1 VQADRNM
8 TTGDAMTSLEA
19 LLGQAGLLC
28 DRADLAR
35 FAADATGAGAELPLA
50 VLRPAS
56 TEQTAQAVALCA
68 AAGLAMV
75 PQGGRT
81 GLSAG
86 AVPPAGS
93 VVISAERMRGII
105 AIDRNAMTLTAWAGT
120 PLQQIQEEARTQG
133 LDYPV
138 DLGARGTATIGGTVA
153 TNAGG
158 IRVLR
163 YGMTRRH
170 VLGLEVVLADG
181 TLLSRMGG
189 LAKDNAGY
197 DLCQLFIGSEGTLG
211 IVTKVMLQLCPN
223 EPFSALALLAVH
235 DHEAAVECLA
245 AARDRFGERLSAFEG
260 MWPDYMDAVC
270 RTWRLVPDPFAGH
283 RSFCV
288 LMELRGRKTAQ
299 LDGFEDWLGAMMERG
314 LVQDGILAQSLEEE
328 RRLWVLRE
336 AVGEVD
342 AAMGP
347 HISFDLSVAPGDLGR
362 FCTACDAALA
372 PLPQARQ
379 VIKVGHL
386 GDGNVHLLV
395 AHDGS
400 EKATKAISEVVYDVV
415 RAGRGSV
422 TAEHGVGRIKRD
434 WLAACRDPAELTVM
448 RAIKQALDP
457 RGLMNPGAVI
467 A

>member
-1 VQADRNM
+1 MQADRKM

-19 LLGQAGLLC
+19 LLGQAGLLR

-35 FAADATGAGAELPLA
+35 YAADAAGSGAELPLA
-50 VLRPAS
+50 VLRPGS
-56 TEQTAQAVALCA
+56 TEQTARAVALCA
-68 AAGLAMV
+68 SAGLAMV

-93 VVISAERMRGII
+93 VVISVERMRGII
-105 AIDRNAMTLTAWAGT
+105 AIDHNAMTLTAWAGT
-120 PLQQIQEEARTQG
+120 PLQHIQEEARAQS
-133 LDYPV
+133 LSYPV

-158 IRVLR
+158 IRVFR

-181 TLLSRMGG
+181 TILSRMSG

-197 DLCQLFIGSEGTLG
+197 DLCQPFIGSEGTLG
-211 IVTKVMLQLCPN
+211 IVTKVILQLGPD
-223 EPFSALALLAVH
+223 EPFSALALLAVE
-235 DHEAAVECLA
+235 DHAVALECLA

-260 MWPDYMDAVC
+260 MWPDYVDAIC
-270 RTWRLVPDPFAGH
+270 RTWRLVSEPFSGH
-283 RSFCV
+283 RGFCV
-288 LMELRGRKTAQ
+288 LMELRGRAEAQ
-299 LDGFEDWLGAMMERG
+299 LDGFEDWLGALMERG
-314 LVQDGILAQSLEEE
+314 LVQDGILARSLEEE
-328 RRLWVLRE
+328 RRLWALRE

-342 AAMGP
+342 AAMGS
-347 HISFDLSVAPGDLGR
+347 HISFDLSVSPSDLGR
-362 FCTACDAALA
+362 FCSACDAALA
-372 PLPQARQ
+372 LLPEAGQ

-400 EKATKAISEVVYDVV
+400 DKAIKAISKTVYDVV
-415 RAGRGSV
+415 ATSRGSV

-434 WLAACRDPAELTVM
+434 WLAACRDPVELTVM